1 MIQIVYFKWFTVSW
15 KCVRN
20 ENPFIRSLNSLL
32 HNQWGRREEEE
43 EARGGD
49 RGQSCHRGLWGGP
62 EGEGQEVGVLLRL
75 HRDLRAQ
82 GAPKGRRNIRPHL
95 GLQEQGG
102 HTYIRSLFFK
112 VCNDHDHSFMTIV
125 LLDNTPWSTKHNW
138 WFWAVVLG
146 GNSIDF
152 KNVTKIL
159 IKILTKII
167 TNLLSKS
174 YNKKSRNLKK

>member
-1 MIQIVYFKWFTVSW
+1 MIQIVYSNGLQFLESVWEMRIHLSDPWTPCCTISEDAEKQ
-15 KCVRN
+15 KKK
-20 ENPFIRSLNSLL
+20 
-32 HNQWGRREEEE
+32 REEEIAAKAAIAE
-43 EARGGD
+43 SGEA
-49 RGQSCHRGLWGGP
+49 L
-62 EGEGQEVGVLLRL
+62 
-75 HRDLRAQ
+75 
-82 GAPKGRRNIRPHL
+82 KGRVKKWEYSYGFIEISEPKEHRKAGGIFAHISDFKNR
-95 GLQEQGG
+95 EG